1 MSDENEDYLIEK
13 KLIDIRY
20 LPRNMGDEL
29 EQSKIAYAETKHEE
43 ESNAQLQR
51 TSETSYE
58 KQVFK
63 AECSNFSLLKKMLIK
78 YKGNS
83 EIINQR
89 GRDGYTMLHSAIE
102 YIQDINLSMRV
113 VRLLLIAGADPELTT
128 TTYVPLTIY
137 DINKEANSDFSYRY
151 RMRKTIE
158 KTLEELGLSRPQSGE
173 KRKMTAGKSRKQNNK
188 TKRRTKKRKTYKKN

>member
-1 MSDENEDYLIEK
+1 
-13 KLIDIRY
+13 
-20 LPRNMGDEL
+20 
-29 EQSKIAYAETKHEE
+29 
-43 ESNAQLQR
+43 
-51 TSETSYE
+51 
-58 KQVFK
+58 VFK